1 MVLKNKELF
10 TEDNS
15 NDTTTTSVSAK
26 LANYLSKGS
35 LFLFFFLLLTVNL
48 VALSISLQCNVGSGN
63 ILYKIASGMFAFM
76 FGILY
81 IIFNYYMYRIKV
93 NNKPCVICRTNLF
106 EMLFISSRYS

>member
-106 EMLFISSRYS
+106 ELSF